1 MRRRYNAQMYSN
13 ETIEAW
19 NNQLKKNAEFEK
31 KHTHET
37 TKDYEVNG
45 YIIRCIQRKYDEC
58 MKKENE
64 YGVQVWT
71 EKPENVSV
79 DRVFEYCVS
88 NVWFNNSTK
97 ANEHF
102 KIVKAMCY

>member
-1 MRRRYNAQMYSN
+1 
-13 ETIEAW
+13 
-19 NNQLKKNAEFEK
+19 
-31 KHTHET
+31 
-37 TKDYEVNG
+37 
-45 YIIRCIQRKYDEC
+45 

-79 DRVFEYCVS
+79 DRVFEYCIS
-88 NVWFNNSTK
+88 NVWFNNPTE

-102 KIVKAMCY
+102 KSVKAMCY

>member
-1 MRRRYNAQMYSN
+1 MRKYNKPVYS
-13 ETIEAW
+13 EEQYKRW
-19 NNQLKKNAEFEK
+19 EEYEKRHHDFMK

-37 TKDYEVNG
+37 IKDYEVNG
-45 YIIRCIQRKYDEC
+45 YVIRTIQRKYDEC
-58 MKKENE
+58 MNEENE

-71 EKPENVSV
+71 NKPENVPV
-79 DRVFEYCVS
+79 DKVFEQCVS
-88 NVWFNNSTK
+88 NYWFNNPTE